1 MRGRQGRVSARPIAK
16 DIALPEVVVES
27 REDWRAWLAAN
38 HKTATSIWLVTWK
51 KGDPRHVGYDAIVE
65 EALCFGWI
73 DSRPRKLDAAR
84 TMLLISPRKT
94 GSAWSQLNRQRIEA
108 LTAAGLMQAN
118 GLQRVAEAKQDG
130 TWSKLETIDDL
141 VLPSDLVTALEAQ
154 EGARANWDGFPKSA
168 RRGIL
173 EWIIQAKLPKTRA
186 ARIKITAAEAARNK
200 RANQWRGTPQST

>member
-1 MRGRQGRVSARPIAK
+1 
-16 DIALPEVVVES
+16 VVES

-130 TWSKLETIDDL
+130 T
-141 VLPSDLVTALEAQ
+141 DLVTALDAQ

>member
-1 MRGRQGRVSARPIAK
+1 MEVRSTLKPRMRA
-16 DIALPEVVVES
+16 E
-27 REDWRAWLAAN
+27 WRAWLAA
-38 HKTATSIWLVTWK
+38 HHDTAEEIWLIADDRPEEPTV
-51 KGDPRHVGYDAIVE
+51 PYLDAVE